1 MAVRSRLRKGER
13 KRQMGM
19 EKRYRDFCL
28 IYLLDFLRY
37 LGRIVV
43 QAMIALDKQ
52 ILYIESVKGHNLPDV
67 PHHKN

>member
-1 MAVRSRLRKGER
+1 
-13 KRQMGM
+13 MGM

-37 LGRIVV
+37 LDRIVV

-52 ILYIESVKGHNLPDV
+52 ILYIESVKEHNLPDV